1 MHYDQGVEV
10 RNSYA
15 YSNIFPVGRNNRNI
29 STHNPRT
36 YDRKNTKTTFPFP
49 CLPPPPHHARLS
61 MTIHARQRKQIYLM
75 MALMP
80 ILGWGLGREKWDI
93 LTPIAPFFFSAYY
106 VGNNKQTCIVNA
118 ISSTRRER
126 RIVVFLFFFKK
137 QTSVQQLG
145 VDWAKLTYNVRNI
158 FIALIG
164 MLSPHWIIL
173 IVGVQSQTSFR
184 HETGIPWKAYSCM
197 IF

>member
-1 MHYDQGVEV
+1 MYYYQGVV
-10 RNSYA
+10 IIIAMSIAIVFQLDGTIVSYPPESS
-15 YSNIFPVGRNNRNI
+15 YIWSQEHEN
-29 STHNPRT
+29 H
-36 YDRKNTKTTFPFP
+36 FPFP
-49 CLPPPPHHARLS
+49 LSPPPHHARLS
-61 MTIHARQRKQIYLM
+61 TTIHARQRKQIYLM
-75 MALMP
+75 MALTMP
-80 ILGWGLGREKWDI
+80 LLGWGLGREKWDI
-93 LTPIAPFFFSAYY
+93 LTPIAPFSFSAYY

-126 RIVVFLFFFKK
+126 RIVVFLFSLKK

-145 VDWAKLTYNVRNI
+145 VDWAKLTYNERNI